1 MIKKILCLAMALV
14 MVAGMAVIGV
24 SAADTKIY
32 FEVPSDWN
40 NVTKIMCY
48 IWEYGTENKFAN
60 WESKKT
66 NCTLEADGR
75 WSYDPV
81 AKTNNNLEPGK
92 IYAVIFSSNTGVQT
106 YDLLLS
112 SSCYGDTA
120 YCDGTKFENPADS
133 NKTAIAA
140 YWKNQNKAVYGP
152 IMGITSIGNVVG
164 TVVAPGQTAD
174 GLFTTF
180 LKETLSNART
190 FSGKSDQDIIDTIAS
205 DLGLGQDTVEKLI
218 KESGVTDIAWTKAE
232 SKAPEKDD
240 TTKVPNPGTL
250 STGQETTIVYI
261 AIAMMLASAAVVF
274 FARKK
279 RVTE

>member
-1 MIKKILCLAMALV
+1 M
-14 MVAGMAVIGV
+14 GV
-24 SAADTKIY
+24 
-32 FEVPSDWN
+32 
-40 NVTKIMCY
+40 
-48 IWEYGTENKFAN
+48 
-60 WESKKT
+60 
-66 NCTLEADGR
+66 
-75 WSYDPV
+75 
-81 AKTNNNLEPGK
+81 
-92 IYAVIFSSNTGVQT
+92 
-106 YDLLLS
+106 
-112 SSCYGDTA
+112 
-120 YCDGTKFENPADS
+120 
-133 NKTAIAA
+133 
-140 YWKNQNKAVYGP
+140 
-152 IMGITSIGNVVG
+152 TSIGNVVG

-190 FSGKSDQDIIDTIAS
+190 FSGKTDQEIIDTIAK